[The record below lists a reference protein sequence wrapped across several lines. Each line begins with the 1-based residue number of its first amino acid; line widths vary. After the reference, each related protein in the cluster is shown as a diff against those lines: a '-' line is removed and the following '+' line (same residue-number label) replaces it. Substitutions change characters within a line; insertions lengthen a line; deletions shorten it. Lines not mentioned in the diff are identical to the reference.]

1 MSLTKMIVVTAVI
14 AVMIFGAEAFAY
26 RGAAN
31 CPFNAAANTQGYTA
45 GGSGCPM
52 TASLSD
58 EQVKKADEARKA
70 FFAETEELRQN
81 IYQKGLE
88 LETAIAKKEPDVE
101 NIKKLQKDLSD
112 LESQFDAKR
121 IEHILLMK
129 KISPSLG
136 AGCRNGGGCAD
147 CPMANNSAGC
157 GRGRMQGGC
166 SRY

>member
-1 MSLTKMIVVTAVI
+1 MIAATAVI
-14 AVMIFGAEAFAY
+14 AMMIFGAEAFAY

-31 CPFNAAANTQGYTA
+31 CPFNAAADTPGTVA

-52 TASLSD
+52 AANLSD
-58 EQVKKADEARKA
+58 EQIQKADQARKA
-70 FFAETEELRQN
+70 FFAETQELRQN

-112 LESQFDAKR
+112 LESQFDEKR

-136 AGCRNGGGCAD
+136 AGCGSRGGCGN
-147 CPMANNSAGC
+147 CPMANSSAGC
-157 GRGRMQGGC
+157 GRGRMHGGC
-166 SRY
+166 SRN